1 MSLYQKI
8 KSAITVR
15 QVGEMYGME
24 PDRHG
29 MVCCPFHSDS
39 DPSMK
44 LNDTYYYCFGCGA
57 NGDAIDLTAKLF
69 DLNPRQ
75 AAEKLIHDF
84 GLDPDKPPANAIALP
99 PPKRGL
105 TDEQRADIA
114 YCLRVL
120 TDYLDLLHDWQE
132 RYKPATPEEPHDP
145 RFEEA
150 LHMTETIE
158 RLTIHSPKVVLI
170 IMINTTLLF
179 LKENHP
185 MKKNISRNPLWP
197 DWYNGKKIDEVQFG
211 RAFLEQWPL
220 KCVNGTLYTLD
231 GPVEDESEIK
241 QRILENIEEYVTS
254 GLSKKVTNILETI
267 KLLAFSDPFPIEQD
281 CIHFQNGVYHLPD
294 GTFQESR
301 LFCQNRLP
309 VKYDPKA
316 ASPDRWLTFLHELL
330 DDADIPTLQEYLGY
344 CLIPSTKGQ
353 KMMLIVGKGG
363 EGKSR
368 IGLVLKRLM
377 GDAASNGSVQKVE
390 NNRFARADLERRLLM
405 IDDDM
410 DMNALPKTNYIKTI
424 VTAEAKLDLERK
436 GVQSYQRDI
445 YARFLCFGNGA
456 LTSLY
461 DHSDGFFRRQLIL
474 TTKDKPADRTDDP
487 FLVEKMCAEL
497 EGILLWCLEGLH
509 RLVQND
515 FRFTV
520 SERAAANVDTIK
532 RSSNNV
538 IDFMESEGYFRFKAD
553 YSISSKEFYD
563 IYKQWCE
570 DNACHSVSAIRF
582 SAELRQNDRRYNL
595 EATNNIYLPGGRR
608 VRGFVGIEPLVHPCP

>member
-1 MSLYQKI
+1 
-8 KSAITVR
+8 
-15 QVGEMYGME
+15 
-24 PDRHG
+24 
-29 MVCCPFHSDS
+29 
-39 DPSMK
+39 
-44 LNDTYYYCFGCGA
+44 
-57 NGDAIDLTAKLF
+57 
-69 DLNPRQ
+69 
-75 AAEKLIHDF
+75 
-84 GLDPDKPPANAIALP
+84 
-99 PPKRGL
+99 
-105 TDEQRADIA
+105 
-114 YCLRVL
+114 
-120 TDYLDLLHDWQE
+120 
-132 RYKPATPEEPHDP
+132 
-145 RFEEA
+145 
-150 LHMTETIE
+150 
-158 RLTIHSPKVVLI
+158 
-170 IMINTTLLF
+170 
-179 LKENHP
+179 

-281 CIHFQNGVYHLPD
+281 CIHLQNGVYHLPD

-309 VKYDPKA
+309 VKYAPKA
-316 ASPDRWLTFLHELL
+316 PTPDRWLTFLHELL

-509 RLVQND
+509 RLVQNN

-570 DNACHSVSAIRF
+570 DNACHSVWPSA
-582 SAELRQNDRRYNL
+582 SAQSCARMTAAITLKPPTTSTCPVAAGCVALWASSRLSTPVRKKCIFLRKKFVQPVRSVPVRTRTASRIKLKRVIVCILNFCTPYEPYRLFEVRTDFLYTPRRSVVY
-595 EATNNIYLPGGRR
+595 ESPIWHFKVQKVQGACHQPHRSPQRAHQGAVRQQPGY
-608 VRGFVGIEPLVHPCP
+608 